1 VIGRLRG
8 GGPVDGRAAFSRPA
22 GARARTEPARRPGAR
37 YSSGVRFPVAVAPAA
52 LLVLAVGAA
61 GPGCGARV
69 THAASA
75 SAPADPPGLATATGP
90 TFRVVCHFP
99 DARVARTALQLAETA
114 AHVADEVWGTAVP
127 GRAAP
132 LELHLYRTM
141 QDFDR
146 AAEVLTHRTNH
157 DNLNFF
163 VGERLQSHVLV
174 QPLLSEEA
182 MGALGLPLLTKSL
195 IAFQAAQLLRAA
207 RAPGWSLQPAWY
219 AAGLGKWVALRTLR
233 AAGAM
238 ADPMTDP
245 LWSSNIHDLQ
255 QLQRRLPA
263 PAPDNTIESVA
274 YWTDAATPFLAR
286 AAPRNTH
293 LPLPSE
299 VLARDLS
306 GSLTQN
312 EFFGLAWLMFE
323 TLMTPPFASTTRALV
338 AELQALP
345 APDGPLSAASAAA
358 IARGGGLKRVVASR
372 LAERAMALFG
382 PDQLSLMDA
391 AFERALAAQRPRWS
405 EETRSLD
412 AQGRD
417 WVQIAFPQSLRASR
431 RAAAW
436 SLDRIPGASF
446 AISGRALMLPNF
458 GRQMNVFL
466 ELDGDQFLQ
475 VSFTADDGVWFWLFD
490 RARGS
495 SRDGGAGRDGGS
507 GRDGGAGGDGGS
519 GRDGGSWIDRRHLPV
534 PGIAIGTPFAFRIV
548 HAGEIVTVELGGR
561 LVARLPLDK
570 PANGRWG
577 LGVQEGTAAIW
588 SDVRATPLGAR

>member
-1 VIGRLRG
+1 MFHRV
-8 GGPVDGRAAFSRPA
+8 
-22 GARARTEPARRPGAR
+22 ARAFAAGDPGQPPTSRSRRPWPR
-37 YSSGVRFPVAVAPAA
+37 YSSWVRIPAAVAPAA
-52 LLVLAVGAA
+52 LLVLAIGA
-61 GPGCGARV
+61 GPGCAARV
-69 THAASA
+69 TRAAGPV
-75 SAPADPPGLATATGP
+75 APADPPGLATATGP

-99 DARVARTALQLAETA
+99 DARVARTALQLAEA
-114 AHVADEVWGTAVP
+114 AARVTEEVWGPPATRP
-127 GRAAP
+127 PAP

-182 MGALGLPLLTKSL
+182 LAALGLPLLTKSL
-195 IAFQAAQLLRAA
+195 IAFQAAQLLRAV
-207 RAPGWSLQPAWY
+207 RSPGWSLQPAWY

-233 AAGAM
+233 SAGAM

-263 PAPDNTIESVA
+263 PSPDNTVESVA
-274 YWTDAATPFLAR
+274 YWTEAAVALRGP
-286 AAPRNTH
+286 APRNTH

-299 VLARDLS
+299 ILTRDLS

-323 TLMTPPFASTTRALV
+323 TMMTPHFAGTTRALV

-345 APDGPLSAASAAA
+345 SPDGPLSPASAAV
-358 IARGGGLKRVVASR
+358 IARGGGLKRVVAGR
-372 LAERAMALFG
+372 LAERSTSLFG
-382 PDQLSLMDA
+382 PDELQLMDD
-391 AFERALAAQRPRWS
+391 AFQHALTALTPHWS

-417 WVQIAFPQSLRASR
+417 WVQIAFPQSLRASQ
-431 RAAAW
+431 RATAW
-436 SLDRIPGASF
+436 SLDRIPAASF

-458 GRQMNVFL
+458 GRQANVFL
-466 ELDGDQFLQ
+466 ELDDAQFLQ
-475 VSFTADDGVWFWLFD
+475 VSFTADDGVWFWLYD
-490 RARGS
+490 R
-495 SRDGGAGRDGGS
+495 SRGAGRAGGS
-507 GRDGGAGGDGGS
+507 F
-519 GRDGGSWIDRRHLPV
+519 IDRRHIPV
-534 PGIAIGTPFAFRIV
+534 PGISVGAPFAFRV
-548 HAGEIVTVELGGR
+548 AHAGEIVTVELGGR

-577 LGVQEGTAAIW
+577 LGVQEGTAVIW
-588 SDVRATPLGAR
+588 SDVSAAPLGPR

>member
-1 VIGRLRG
+1 MR
-8 GGPVDGRAAFSRPA
+8 S
-22 GARARTEPARRPGAR
+22 
-37 YSSGVRFPVAVAPAA
+37 PVAVAPAA
-52 LLVLAVGAA
+52 LLVLAIGAA
-61 GPGCGARV
+61 GPGCAA
-69 THAASA
+69 HATRAA
-75 SAPADPPGLATATGP
+75 IPAIPADPPGLATASGP

-99 DARVARTALQLAETA
+99 DARVARAALQLAETA
-114 AHVADEVWGTAVP
+114 SRICQEVWGVTPARP
-127 GRAAP
+127 TPP

-174 QPLLSEEA
+174 QPLLSDEA
-182 MGALGLPLLTKSL
+182 MAALGLPLLTKSL

-238 ADPMTDP
+238 DDPMSDP
-245 LWSSNIHDLQ
+245 LWSSNIYDLQ

-263 PAPDNTIESVA
+263 PSPDNTVESVA
-274 YWTDAATPFLAR
+274 YWMDAAAIPAR
-286 AAPRNTH
+286 AVPRNTH

-323 TLMTPPFASTTRALV
+323 TMMTPRLAATTRTLV
-338 AELQALP
+338 AELESLP
-345 APDGPLSAASAAA
+345 SPDSRLSPAAA
-358 IARGGGLKRVVASR
+358 AVIARGGGLKRVVAGR
-372 LAERAMALFG
+372 LAERATELFG
-382 PDQLSLMDA
+382 PDQLQLMDG
-391 AFERALAAQRPRWS
+391 AFQRALAGLTPHWS

-412 AQGRD
+412 AHGRD
-417 WVQIAFPQSLRASR
+417 WAQIAFPQSLRASR

-436 SLDRIPGASF
+436 SLDRIPASSF

-466 ELDGDQFLQ
+466 ELDDAQFLQ
-475 VSFTADDGVWFWLFD
+475 VSFTADDGVWLWLYD
-490 RARGS
+490 RSRTAGHGGRRDGDANRDGAGS
-495 SRDGGAGRDGGS
+495 RDPGGNRDGG
-507 GRDGGAGGDGGS
+507 GGA
-519 GRDGGSWIDRRHLPV
+519 WIDRRHV
-534 PGIAIGTPFAFRIV
+534 PATGIAVGVPFAFRV
-548 HAGEIVTVELGGR
+548 AHAGEIVTVELGGR

-577 LGVQEGTAAIW
+577 LGVQEGTAGIW
-588 SDVRATPLGAR
+588 SDVQAGPLATPR

>member
-1 VIGRLRG
+1 M
-8 GGPVDGRAAFSRPA
+8 
-22 GARARTEPARRPGAR
+22 
-37 YSSGVRFPVAVAPAA
+37 
-52 LLVLAVGAA
+52 GAA
-61 GPGCGARV
+61 GPGCAARV
-69 THAASA
+69 TRAAGP
-75 SAPADPPGLATATGP
+75 APAVDPPGLSTATGG

-99 DARVARTALQLAETA
+99 DDRVARTALQLAEAA
-114 AHVADEVWGTAVP
+114 AHVAEEVWGPMPV
-127 GRAAP
+127 RSAAP
-132 LELHLYRTM
+132 LELHLYRTV

-174 QPLLSEEA
+174 QPLLSQEA
-182 MGALGLPLLTKSL
+182 LAALGLPLLTKSL
-195 IAFQAAQLLRAA
+195 ITFQAAQLLRAA

-219 AAGLGKWVALRTLR
+219 AAGLGKWVALRALR
-233 AAGAM
+233 AVGAM
-238 ADPMTDP
+238 TDPMTDP

-263 PAPDNTIESVA
+263 PSPDNTVESVA
-274 YWTDAATPFLAR
+274 YWTDAAPAAAR
-286 AAPRNTH
+286 PVARNTH

-299 VLARDLS
+299 ILTRDLS

-312 EFFGLAWLMFE
+312 EFFGLAWLTFE
-323 TLMTPPFASTTRALV
+323 TLMTPPFAATTRALV

-345 APDGPLSAASAAA
+345 DPDGSLSAPAAA
-358 IARGGGLKRVVASR
+358 ALARGGGLKRVVAGR
-372 LAERAMALFG
+372 LAQRATSLFG
-382 PDQLSLMDA
+382 PEQLQLMDA
-391 AFERALAAQRPRWS
+391 AFQRALTALTPHWS

-417 WVQIAFPQSLRASR
+417 WVQIAFPQSLRSSR

-436 SLDRIPGASF
+436 SLDRVPAASF

-466 ELDGDQFLQ
+466 ELDDAQFLQ
-475 VSFTADDGVWFWLFD
+475 VSFTADDGIWFWLFD
-490 RARGS
+490 RGRGTGS
-495 SRDGGAGRDGGS
+495 DAGDRRDGGPGRE
-507 GRDGGAGGDGGS
+507 GGA
-519 GRDGGSWIDRRHLPV
+519 WIDRRHLPV
-534 PGIAIGTPFAFRIV
+534 PGIAVGTPFAFRIA

-577 LGVQEGTAAIW
+577 LGVQEGTAAVW